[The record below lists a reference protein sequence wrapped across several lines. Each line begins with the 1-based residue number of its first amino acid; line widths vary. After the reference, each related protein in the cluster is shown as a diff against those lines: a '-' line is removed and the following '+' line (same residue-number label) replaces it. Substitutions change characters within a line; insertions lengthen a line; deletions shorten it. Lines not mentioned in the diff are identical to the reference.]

1 MEDMRVQVE
10 ATMAKSRP
18 MDIMDLQLLA
28 RKSPQVL
35 RMLTGITKAK
45 EPLKMEE
52 KKEKLSQI
60 NLKVQQQSQ

>member
-1 MEDMRVQVE
+1 
-10 ATMAKSRP
+10 MAKSRP

-28 RKSPQVL
+28 QKSPQVL

-45 EPLKMEE
+45 EPPKMVE